1 MKKDYSEYK
10 SSAEENYDNLR
21 QSNEYIE
28 YSYFDNKVSYSADN
42 KKVFQITVDY
52 SKEDDFA
59 GYVNNDD
66 EDAVSRDITQNDIH
80 N

>member
-10 SSAEENYDNLR
+10 SSSEEHYDTLR

-28 YSYFDNKVSYSADN
+28 YSYFDNKVSYSIDN
-42 KKVFQITVDY
+42 KKTFYITVDY

-59 GYVNNDD
+59 GYVNDDD
-66 EDAVSRDITQNDIH
+66 EDTVI
-80 N
+80 